1 MFTDMS
7 NHELGKLAKAY
18 IECESCATCPCDMIV
33 CGFGEIMVNNFLLEI
48 SKRLMEGDSNE

>member
-18 IECESCATCPCDMIV
+18 AECKDCATCPCDMVV
-33 CGFGEIMVNNFLLEI
+33 CGFRVEGIKAFLLEI